1 MTKPRAKVS
10 SPTSVLDCEQTFV
23 AVRELLTK
31 LIGLSEA
38 RQALDPDVPP
48 NTRMVYTNGVT
59 LWMLI
64 LQRLGNGQSLS
75 QIVSQVID
83 NERDLLP
90 NNKRVR
96 EDTLSDST
104 AAYAKARKRLP
115 LDFIET
121 FSQRVCDYLGQ
132 ISPPVFDG
140 RRVFIL
146 DGTTI
151 TLPPTPALK
160 KAFPP
165 ATNQHGTSVW
175 PVAMLM
181 IANEL
186 QSGCALLPQIDPM
199 YGAHNRSEARQ
210 AAAILGQ
217 LPAQSVV
224 LADSGFGIFSVA
236 YASIQAGHDFLFRL
250 SASRFKALR
259 RQAELLEEGSD
270 YKTYRLQWTPSV
282 KDRRTNPDL
291 PRAAAVE
298 VLVHE
303 VTLENG
309 TPLYLVSSLEAEA
322 GSVAEL
328 YSYRYDVEFDIR
340 DLKVT
345 MDTENISAKSVEMV
359 RKELLTS
366 VVAYNLVAQFRRQAA
381 DLAQLK
387 PRRLSF
393 KGVWTTFRSG
403 LLLKEP
409 RSYDEWLALYAR
421 ALVRAGKRK
430 HPQRKAPRDY
440 PRQAHPRRPKTTK
453 FQKSQRPTAAANPQQ
468 VTPHN
473 TVAPVLE

>member
-1 MTKPRAKVS
+1 VTNPHAKVY
-10 SPTSVLDCEQTFV
+10 SPTSVPDGEQTFV
-23 AVRELLTK
+23 AARELLTK

-38 RQALDPDVPP
+38 RQALDPEVPP

-75 QIVSQVID
+75 EIVSQVIN

-90 NNKRVR
+90 DNKRVR

-104 AAYAKARKRLP
+104 AAYSKARKRLP

-121 FSQRVCDYLGQ
+121 FSQLVCDYLGQ

-199 YGAHNRSEARQ
+199 YGEHNSSEARQ

-217 LPAQSVV
+217 LPAKSVV
-224 LADSGFGIFSVA
+224 LADAGFGIFSVA
-236 YASIQAGHDFLFRL
+236 YASIQAGQDFLFRL

-259 RQAELLEEGSD
+259 RKAELFEEGSD
-270 YKTYRLQWTPSV
+270 YKTYRLKWTPSD
-282 KDRRTNPDL
+282 KDRHTNPNL
-291 PRAAAVE
+291 PRTAAVE

-303 VTLENG
+303 VTLKNG
-309 TPLYLVSSLEAEA
+309 RPLYLVSSLEAEA
-322 GSVAEL
+322 SSVAEL

-359 RKELLTS
+359 RKELMTS
-366 VVAYNLVAQFRRQAA
+366 VVAYNLVTQFRRQAA
-381 DLAQLK
+381 DLVQLK

-393 KGVWTTFRSG
+393 KGVWTTFRSA

-409 RSYDEWLALYAR
+409 RSYDEWQALYAR

-440 PRQAHPRRPKTTK
+440 PRQAHPRRPKSTK
-453 FQKSQRPTAAANPQQ
+453 FQKSQRQTAAVKSLTTA
-468 VTPHN
+468 PHS
-473 TVAPVLE
+473 TAAPALE